1 MPPRRRGRV
10 HRGFIPGLFVTIPVV
25 VLLGVL
31 IDVIYDTAVERHVA
45 RRILVGDSA
54 RGGSRCVYPFSVAV
68 AIVVVIAAAV
78 ASPGRRNIVAR
89 TDRTFPAN
97 ISSDPFA
104 ANSIDT

>member
-1 MPPRRRGRV
+1 
-10 HRGFIPGLFVTIPVV
+10 
-25 VLLGVL
+25 
-31 IDVIYDTAVERHVA
+31 
-45 RRILVGDSA
+45 
-54 RGGSRCVYPFSVAV
+54 
-68 AIVVVIAAAV
+68 VVVIAAAV